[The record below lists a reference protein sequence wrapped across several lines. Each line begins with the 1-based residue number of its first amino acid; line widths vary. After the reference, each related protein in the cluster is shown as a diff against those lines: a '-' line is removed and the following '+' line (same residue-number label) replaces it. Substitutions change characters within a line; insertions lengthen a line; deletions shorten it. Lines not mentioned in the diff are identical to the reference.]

1 MIAAIHAGWKGA
13 FKGIIKRTLNFM
25 IKKGCDPKNV
35 TAVIGPCISVK
46 NYEVKKD
53 FIKKLIKKDG
63 KNKKFFKKIQNKD
76 FFDLKKYVLSQLKA
90 LNIKKI
96 DIINKN
102 TFNPKNNF
110 FSARRSISRNEND
123 YGRNISVI
131 MINWQYLMKLLTGN
145 SNKPLSKNIA
155 KYLKSKLVNSSIK
168 KFSDGEIYIEINENI
183 RGNSI
188 FIIQS
193 ISSPANDN
201 LMELLLCIDALKRS
215 SAKNITAVIPYF
227 GYARQDR
234 KVVPRT
240 SISAKLVS
248 NLITKAGADRVVTV
262 DLHAGQIQGFFDIPV
277 DNLFATPI
285 FARHAKKNIKSKN
298 IICVA
303 PDVGGTERARAL
315 GKILNVEL
323 AIVDKRRP
331 KPGQSKVMNVIGNV
345 KGKTCIIV
353 DDIIDSGG
361 TIVNAAKALK
371 DRGAKE
377 VYVYITHGVLSGE
390 AVDKIKKSVIRKLVI
405 TDTIDNHDKI
415 KNVKN
420 IEVLPI
426 SALMGEAIKRIS
438 NSTSVSDLF
447 K

>member
-1 MIAAIHAGWKGA
+1 
-13 FKGIIKRTLNFM
+13 
-25 IKKGCDPKNV
+25 
-35 TAVIGPCISVK
+35 
-46 NYEVKKD
+46 
-53 FIKKLIKKDG
+53 
-63 KNKKFFKKIQNKD
+63 
-76 FFDLKKYVLSQLKA
+76 
-90 LNIKKI
+90 
-96 DIINKN
+96 
-102 TFNPKNNF
+102 
-110 FSARRSISRNEND
+110 
-123 YGRNISVI
+123 
-131 MINWQYLMKLLTGN
+131 MKLLTGN
-145 SNKPLSKNIA
+145 SNKVLSKNIA
-155 KYLKSKLVNSSIK
+155 KYLKTKLVNSSIK
-168 KFSDGEIYIEINENI
+168 KFADGEIYVEINENI

-188 FIIQS
+188 FIVQS
-193 ISSPANDN
+193 VSSPANDN

-248 NLITKAGADRVVTV
+248 NLITKAGADRIVTV

-285 FARHAKKNIKSKN
+285 FARHVRKKIKSKK
-298 IICVA
+298 IVCVA

-315 GKILNVEL
+315 GKLLNVGL

-331 KPGQSKVMNVIGNV
+331 KPGQSQVMNVIGDV
-345 KGKTCIIV
+345 KEKTCVIV

-371 DRGAKE
+371 ERGAKE
-377 VYVYITHGVLSGE
+377 VYVYITHGVLSGD
-390 AVDKIKKSVIRKLVI
+390 AVKKIKNSVIKNLVI
-405 TDTIDNHDKI
+405 TDTINNGEKT
-415 KNVKN
+415 KNAKN

-426 SALMGEAIKRIS
+426 SGLMGEAIKRIS

>member
-1 MIAAIHAGWKGA
+1 
-13 FKGIIKRTLNFM
+13 
-25 IKKGCDPKNV
+25 
-35 TAVIGPCISVK
+35 
-46 NYEVKKD
+46 
-53 FIKKLIKKDG
+53 
-63 KNKKFFKKIQNKD
+63 
-76 FFDLKKYVLSQLKA
+76 
-90 LNIKKI
+90 
-96 DIINKN
+96 
-102 TFNPKNNF
+102 
-110 FSARRSISRNEND
+110 
-123 YGRNISVI
+123 
-131 MINWQYLMKLLTGN
+131 MKLLTGN
-145 SNKPLSKNIA
+145 SNKNLSKKIS
-155 KYLKSKLVNSSIK
+155 KYLKSKLINSSIR
-168 KFSDGEIYIEINENI
+168 KFADGEIYIEINENI

-248 NLITKAGADRVVTV
+248 NLITNAGADRVVTV

-277 DNLFATPI
+277 DNLFTTPI
-285 FARHAKKNIKSKN
+285 FARHVKKNIKKKN
-298 IICVA
+298 IICVT
-303 PDVGGTERARAL
+303 PDIGGTERARAL
-315 GKILNVEL
+315 GKLLDTNL

-331 KPGQSKVMNVIGNV
+331 APGKSKVMNVIGNV
-345 KGKTCIIV
+345 QGKTCIIV

-361 TIVNAAKALK
+361 TITNAAEALK
-371 DRGAKE
+371 KKGAKE

-390 AVDKIKKSVIRKLVI
+390 AVKKIEKSMIKNLVI
-405 TDTIDNHDKI
+405 TDTIDNQEKI
-415 KNVKN
+415 KKSKN

-426 SALMGEAIKRIS
+426 SNLIGEAIKRIS

>member
-1 MIAAIHAGWKGA
+1 
-13 FKGIIKRTLNFM
+13 
-25 IKKGCDPKNV
+25 
-35 TAVIGPCISVK
+35 
-46 NYEVKKD
+46 
-53 FIKKLIKKDG
+53 
-63 KNKKFFKKIQNKD
+63 
-76 FFDLKKYVLSQLKA
+76 
-90 LNIKKI
+90 
-96 DIINKN
+96 
-102 TFNPKNNF
+102 
-110 FSARRSISRNEND
+110 
-123 YGRNISVI
+123 
-131 MINWQYLMKLLTGN
+131 MKLLTGN
-145 SNKPLSKNIA
+145 SNKTLSKNIA
-155 KYLKSKLVNSSIK
+155 KYLKSKLVNSSIR
-168 KFSDGEIYIEINENI
+168 KFADGEIYIEINENI

-193 ISSPANDN
+193 VSSPANDN

-248 NLITKAGADRVVTV
+248 NLITKAGADRIVTV

-285 FARHAKKNIKSKN
+285 FARHVRKRIKSKK

-315 GKILNVEL
+315 GKLLNAEL

-331 KPGQSKVMNVIGNV
+331 KPGQSQVMNVIGDV
-345 KGKTCIIV
+345 KDKTCIIV

-361 TIVNAAKALK
+361 TIINAAAALK
-371 DRGAKE
+371 KRGARE
-377 VYVYITHGVLSGE
+377 VFVYITHGVLSGD
-390 AVDKIKKSVIRKLVI
+390 AVKKIQKSVIKNLVI
-405 TDTIDNHDKI
+405 TDTIDNGEKT
-415 KNVKN
+415 KNIKN

-426 SALMGEAIKRIS
+426 STLMGEAIKRIS

>member
-1 MIAAIHAGWKGA
+1 M
-13 FKGIIKRTLNFM
+13 
-25 IKKGCDPKNV
+25 
-35 TAVIGPCISVK
+35 
-46 NYEVKKD
+46 
-53 FIKKLIKKDG
+53 
-63 KNKKFFKKIQNKD
+63 KI
-76 FFDLKKYVLSQLKA
+76 
-90 LNIKKI
+90 
-96 DIINKN
+96 
-102 TFNPKNNF
+102 
-110 FSARRSISRNEND
+110 
-123 YGRNISVI
+123 
-131 MINWQYLMKLLTGN
+131 LTGN
-145 SNKPLSKNIA
+145 SNKQLSNKISKN
-155 KYLKSKLVNSSIK
+155 LKNKLVNTSIR
-168 KFSDGEIYIEINENI
+168 KFADGEIYIEINENI

-193 ISSPANDN
+193 VSSPANDN

-248 NLITKAGADRVVTV
+248 NLITNAGADRVVTV

-285 FARHAKKNIKSKN
+285 FAKHIKRKIKSNN

-303 PDVGGTERARAL
+303 PDVGGVERARAL
-315 GKILNVEL
+315 GKKLDVGL

-331 KPGQSKVMNVIGNV
+331 SPGKSQVMNVIGNV
-345 KGKTCIIV
+345 KNKICILT

-361 TIVNAAKALK
+361 TIVNAANALLK
-371 DRGAKE
+371 RGAKE
-377 VYVYITHGVLSGE
+377 VHVYATHGVFSGD
-390 AVDKIKKSVIRKLVI
+390 AVKKIKNSKIKNLVI
-405 TDTIDNHDKI
+405 TDSIDSSDKL
-415 KNVKN
+415 KKVRN
-420 IEVLPI
+420 IEVLSI
-426 SALMGEAIKRIS
+426 SILLAEAIKRIS

>member
-1 MIAAIHAGWKGA
+1 
-13 FKGIIKRTLNFM
+13 
-25 IKKGCDPKNV
+25 
-35 TAVIGPCISVK
+35 
-46 NYEVKKD
+46 
-53 FIKKLIKKDG
+53 
-63 KNKKFFKKIQNKD
+63 
-76 FFDLKKYVLSQLKA
+76 
-90 LNIKKI
+90 
-96 DIINKN
+96 
-102 TFNPKNNF
+102 
-110 FSARRSISRNEND
+110 
-123 YGRNISVI
+123 
-131 MINWQYLMKLLTGN
+131 MKLLSGN
-145 SNKPLSKNIA
+145 SNKNLSTKIA
-155 KYLKSKLVNSSIK
+155 KFLKTKLVNSSIR
-168 KFSDGEIYIEINENI
+168 KFADGEIYIEINENI

-215 SAKNITAVIPYF
+215 SAKNITTVIPYF

-248 NLITKAGADRVVTV
+248 NLITKAGADRVVTL

-285 FARHAKKNIKSKN
+285 FARHVKKNIKSKN

-315 GKILNVEL
+315 GKILDVGL

-331 KPGQSKVMNVIGNV
+331 VPGKSKVMNVIGNV
-345 KGKTCIIV
+345 KDKTCIIV

-361 TIVNAAKALK
+361 TIVNSAKALK

-390 AVDKIKKSVIRKLVI
+390 AIKKIQKSDVKKLVI
-405 TDTIDNHDKI
+405 TDSIDNSDKV
-415 KNVKN
+415 KNTRN
-420 IEVLPI
+420 IEVLTI
-426 SALMGEAIKRIS
+426 YNLLGEAIKRIS

>member
-1 MIAAIHAGWKGA
+1 M
-13 FKGIIKRTLNFM
+13 
-25 IKKGCDPKNV
+25 
-35 TAVIGPCISVK
+35 
-46 NYEVKKD
+46 
-53 FIKKLIKKDG
+53 
-63 KNKKFFKKIQNKD
+63 KI
-76 FFDLKKYVLSQLKA
+76 
-90 LNIKKI
+90 
-96 DIINKN
+96 
-102 TFNPKNNF
+102 
-110 FSARRSISRNEND
+110 
-123 YGRNISVI
+123 
-131 MINWQYLMKLLTGN
+131 LTGN
-145 SNKPLSKNIA
+145 SNKQLSTKISKN
-155 KYLKSKLVNSSIK
+155 LKNKLVNTSIR
-168 KFSDGEIYIEINENI
+168 KFADGEIYIEINENI

-193 ISSPANDN
+193 VSSPANDN

-248 NLITKAGADRVVTV
+248 NLITNAGANRVVTV

-285 FARHAKKNIKSKN
+285 FAKHIKRKIKNKN

-303 PDVGGTERARAL
+303 PDVGGVERARAL
-315 GKILNVEL
+315 GKKLDVGL

-331 KPGQSKVMNVIGNV
+331 SPGKSQVMNVIGNV
-345 KGKTCIIV
+345 KNKTCIII

-361 TIVNAAKALK
+361 TIVNAAQALIN
-371 DRGAKE
+371 RGAKE
-377 VYVYITHGVLSGE
+377 VHVYITHGVLSGE
-390 AVDKIKKSVIRKLVI
+390 AVEKIKRSQIKKLVI
-405 TDTIDNHDKI
+405 TDTIDNSDKI
-415 KNVKN
+415 KKAKN
-420 IEVLPI
+420 IEVLSI
-426 SALMGEAIKRIS
+426 SVLLGEAIKRIS

>member
-1 MIAAIHAGWKGA
+1 M
-13 FKGIIKRTLNFM
+13 
-25 IKKGCDPKNV
+25 
-35 TAVIGPCISVK
+35 
-46 NYEVKKD
+46 
-53 FIKKLIKKDG
+53 
-63 KNKKFFKKIQNKD
+63 
-76 FFDLKKYVLSQLKA
+76 
-90 LNIKKI
+90 
-96 DIINKN
+96 
-102 TFNPKNNF
+102 
-110 FSARRSISRNEND
+110 
-123 YGRNISVI
+123 
-131 MINWQYLMKLLTGN
+131 
-145 SNKPLSKNIA
+145 
-155 KYLKSKLVNSSIK
+155 
-168 KFSDGEIYIEINENI
+168 EINENI

-277 DNLFATPI
+277 DNLFGTPI
-285 FARHAKKNIKSKN
+285 FARHVRKNIKSKN

-315 GKILNVEL
+315 GKLLDVGL

-331 KPGQSKVMNVIGNV
+331 SPGKSQVMNVIGNV
-345 KGKTCIIV
+345 KDKTCIIV

-390 AVDKIKKSVIRKLVI
+390 AVSRIKKSSIKKLVI
-405 TDTIDNHDKI
+405 TDTIDNLK
-415 KNVKN
+415 KVKKTNN
-420 IEVLPI
+420 IEVLSI
-426 SALMGEAIKRIS
+426 SNLMGEAIKRIS

>member
-1 MIAAIHAGWKGA
+1 MK
-13 FKGIIKRTLNFM
+13 II
-25 IKKGCDPKNV
+25 
-35 TAVIGPCISVK
+35 
-46 NYEVKKD
+46 
-53 FIKKLIKKDG
+53 
-63 KNKKFFKKIQNKD
+63 
-76 FFDLKKYVLSQLKA
+76 
-90 LNIKKI
+90 
-96 DIINKN
+96 
-102 TFNPKNNF
+102 
-110 FSARRSISRNEND
+110 
-123 YGRNISVI
+123 
-131 MINWQYLMKLLTGN
+131 TGN
-145 SNKPLSKNIA
+145 SNKNLSLRIS
-155 KYLKSKLVNSSIK
+155 KYLKNRLVRSSIR

-193 ISSPANDN
+193 VSSPANDN

-240 SISAKLVS
+240 SISAKLVP
-248 NLITKAGADRVVTV
+248 NLITQAGADRVVTV

-285 FARHAKKNIKSKN
+285 FARHIKKKIKSKK

-315 GKILNVEL
+315 GKILNVGL

-331 KPGQSKVMNVIGNV
+331 KPGQSQVMNVIGNV
-345 KGKTCIIV
+345 KDKTCIIV

-361 TIVNAAKALK
+361 TIINSAKVLK
-371 DRGAKE
+371 ERGAKE
-377 VYVYITHGVLSGE
+377 VYVYITHGVLSGD
-390 AVDKIKKSVIRKLVI
+390 AVKKIRGSVIKNLVI
-405 TDTIDNHDKI
+405 TDTIDNGEKV
-415 KNVKN
+415 KNAKN
-420 IEVLPI
+420 IELLSI
-426 SALMGEAIKRIS
+426 SGLMGEAIKRIS

>member
-1 MIAAIHAGWKGA
+1 M
-13 FKGIIKRTLNFM
+13 
-25 IKKGCDPKNV
+25 
-35 TAVIGPCISVK
+35 
-46 NYEVKKD
+46 
-53 FIKKLIKKDG
+53 
-63 KNKKFFKKIQNKD
+63 KI
-76 FFDLKKYVLSQLKA
+76 
-90 LNIKKI
+90 
-96 DIINKN
+96 
-102 TFNPKNNF
+102 
-110 FSARRSISRNEND
+110 
-123 YGRNISVI
+123 
-131 MINWQYLMKLLTGN
+131 LTGN
-145 SNKPLSKNIA
+145 SNKLLSGKIS
-155 KYLKSKLVNSSIK
+155 KYLKNKLVNSSIK

-188 FIIQS
+188 FIIQG

-248 NLITKAGADRVVTV
+248 NLITKAGADRIVTV

-285 FARHAKKNIKSKN
+285 FSRHIKRKIKSKN
-298 IICVA
+298 LICVA
-303 PDVGGTERARAL
+303 PDVGGVERTRAL
-315 GKILNVEL
+315 GRKLDIGL
-323 AIVDKRRP
+323 AIIDKRRP
-331 KPGQSKVMNVIGNV
+331 APGKSQVMNVIGNV

-361 TIVNAAKALK
+361 TIINAAEALIK
-371 DRGAKE
+371 RGAKE
-377 VYVYITHGVLSGE
+377 VHVYITHGVLSGE
-390 AVDKIKKSVIRKLVI
+390 AVEKIRKSKIKNLVV
-405 TDTIDNHDKI
+405 TDTIDNSNK
-415 KNVKN
+415 VKKSRN
-420 IEVLPI
+420 IEILSI
-426 SALMGEAIKRIS
+426 SNLLAEAMKRIS

>member
-1 MIAAIHAGWKGA
+1 
-13 FKGIIKRTLNFM
+13 
-25 IKKGCDPKNV
+25 
-35 TAVIGPCISVK
+35 
-46 NYEVKKD
+46 
-53 FIKKLIKKDG
+53 
-63 KNKKFFKKIQNKD
+63 
-76 FFDLKKYVLSQLKA
+76 
-90 LNIKKI
+90 
-96 DIINKN
+96 
-102 TFNPKNNF
+102 
-110 FSARRSISRNEND
+110 
-123 YGRNISVI
+123 
-131 MINWQYLMKLLTGN
+131 MKVLTGN
-145 SNKPLSKNIA
+145 SNKILSKSIA
-155 KYLKSKLVNSSIK
+155 KYLNTRLVNSSIR
-168 KFSDGEIYIEINENI
+168 KFADGEIYTELNENI

-248 NLITKAGADRVVTV
+248 NLITTAGADRVVTV

-277 DNLFATPI
+277 DNLFSTPI
-285 FARHAKKNIKSKN
+285 FARHARKKIKSKK

-315 GKILNVEL
+315 GKLLNVGL

-331 KPGQSKVMNVIGNV
+331 KPGQSQVMNVIGDV
-345 KGKTCIIV
+345 KDQTCIIV

-371 DRGAKE
+371 SRGAKE
-377 VYVYITHGVLSGE
+377 VYVYITHGVLSGD
-390 AVDKIKKSVIRKLVI
+390 AVKKIKNSVIKNLVI
-405 TDTIDNHDKI
+405 TDTIDNIAKT

-426 SALMGEAIKRIS
+426 SGLMGEAIKRIS